1 MDWIADYIIDELK
14 ERVKSLEKLIEDDE
28 WSFGY
33 KMAKAE
39 EIKFLK
45 NELQDIN
52 EIMMEEVKQFEEL
65 EDDVRTVKADAQI

>member
-1 MDWIADYIIDELK
+1 
-14 ERVKSLEKLIEDDE
+14 
-28 WSFGY
+28 
-33 KMAKAE
+33 MAKAE

-65 EDDVRTVKADAQI
+65 EEETRSLRADAYF